1 MLLLSRLEQLC
12 LSHRAKEL
20 LPQTLTASR
29 LTELRHGLAARLAR
43 TMVAENAANA
53 SATAPAVVDGAS
65 GGLPGALD
73 TSRYHTLRPTAEE
86 LLEPTPIGL
95 AWA

>member
-1 MLLLSRLEQLC
+1 
-12 LSHRAKEL
+12 
-20 LPQTLTASR
+20 
-29 LTELRHGLAARLAR
+29 
-43 TMVAENAANA
+43 MVAETAANA

-65 GGLPGALD
+65 GGLPGALE
-73 TSRYHTLRPTAEE
+73 TGRYHTLRPTAQE